1 VGSENSIYN
10 YEESLRND
18 QLPVYDEV
26 VQLVL
31 DGTNPPSYG
40 VDISAA
46 RDMTRRYSSRSRSEL
61 EWEMET
67 VTETEGLRDEMDKT
81 AELAEQFGISG
92 DDGDPEDEEN
102 Y

>member
-1 VGSENSIYN
+1 MTEHRSTVQKWGQNSIYN

-46 RDMTRRYSSRSRSEL
+46 
-61 EWEMET
+61 ET
-67 VTETEGLRDEMDKT
+67 
-81 AELAEQFGISG
+81 
-92 DDGDPEDEEN
+92 
-102 Y
+102 